1 MTAPGNDP
9 VFLALALSFFVSSA
23 YALGRIHQWHKHG
36 RQRDEA
42 YRQGYDKASQSILDM
57 MSRHSPTGAGMPAAD
72 RLELCPRRYEEGDH
86 TAV

>member
-9 VFLALALSFFVSSA
+9 VFLALALSFFVTSA

-36 RQRDEA
+36 RQRDDA

-57 MSRHSPTGAGMPAAD
+57 MARPSPAGAGVPATD
-72 RLELCPRRYEEGDH
+72 RLELYPRRYEEGDRA
-86 TAV
+86 AV